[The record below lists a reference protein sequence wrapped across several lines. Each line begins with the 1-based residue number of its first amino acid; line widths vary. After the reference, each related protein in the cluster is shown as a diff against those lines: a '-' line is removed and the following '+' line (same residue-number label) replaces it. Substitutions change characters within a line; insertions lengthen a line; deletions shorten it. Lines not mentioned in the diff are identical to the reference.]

1 MATQVGIREL
11 RDHASKI
18 LKRVAERGETIE
30 VCNRNKVVARIVPA
44 QPFDLAAAWK
54 AWNEQADKIAAE
66 ISAEWQGPQDA
77 VAAVREQRDTYVYR
91 NEPGWMSG
99 DGS

>member
-1 MATQVGIREL
+1 VEPI
-11 RDHASKI
+11 D
-18 LKRVAERGETIE
+18 LK
-30 VCNRNKVVARIVPA
+30 
-44 QPFDLAAAWK
+44 AAW
-54 AWNEQADKIAAE
+54 AQWNKEADALAAE